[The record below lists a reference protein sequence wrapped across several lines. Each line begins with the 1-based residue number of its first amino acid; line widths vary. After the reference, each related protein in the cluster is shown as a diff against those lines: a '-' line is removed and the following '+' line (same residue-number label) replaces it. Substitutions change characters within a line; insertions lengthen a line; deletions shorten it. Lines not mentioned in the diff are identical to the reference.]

1 MDKNTNIQTLF
12 HILNGC
18 LPCGYDEKLVTNEN
32 TIIITKEDS
41 DNTMYITLN
50 NTDNTDNLDDTDYP
64 DDPDDVIAIGY
75 DNPNRGSFVEY
86 EPIYRSSENEQI
98 PLDTIIDNIKHNL

>member
-1 MDKNTNIQTLF
+1 MDKNTNIQTLSR
-12 HILNGC
+12 ILNGC
-18 LPCGYDEKLVTNEN
+18 LPYEYDEKLVTNEN

-50 NTDNTDNLDDTDYP
+50 DP
-64 DDPDDVIAIGY
+64 DDPDDVIAIGH
-75 DNPNRGSFVEY
+75 DDPNRGYFVEY

-98 PLDTIIDNIKHNL
+98 PLDSIIDNIKHNL

>member
-1 MDKNTNIQTLF
+1 MDKNTNTKTLF

-18 LPCGYDEKLVTNEN
+18 LPYEYDEKLIANEN

-41 DNTMYITLN
+41 DNTMSITLN
-50 NTDNTDNLDDTDYP
+50 NN
-64 DDPDDVIAIGY
+64 DDPDDVIAIGH
-75 DNPNRGSFVEY
+75 DDPNRGYFVEY
-86 EPIYRSSENEQI
+86 EPIYQHSENEQI

>member
-18 LPCGYDEKLVTNEN
+18 LPCEYDEKLVTNEN
-32 TIIITKEDS
+32 TIIITKENT
-41 DNTMYITLN
+41 DNTMYITLD
-50 NTDNTDNLDDTDYP
+50 NTDNTDEP
-64 DDPDDVIAIGY
+64 DVIAIGH
-75 DNPNRGSFVEY
+75 DDPNRGYFVEY

-98 PLDTIIDNIKHNL
+98 PLGTIIDNIKHSL

>member
-1 MDKNTNIQTLF
+1 MDKNTSIKTIF

-18 LPCGYDEKLVTNEN
+18 LPYEYDEKLVTNEN

-41 DNTMYITLN
+41 DNTMYITLDDTG
-50 NTDNTDNLDDTDYP
+50 NTDDTDDI
-64 DDPDDVIAIGY
+64 DDIDDVIAIGY
-75 DNPNRGSFVEY
+75 DDPNRGRFVEY

>member
-1 MDKNTNIQTLF
+1 MNKNTNIKTLF

-18 LPCGYDEKLVTNEN
+18 LPYEYDAKLVTNEN

-41 DNTMYITLN
+41 GNTMYITL
-50 NTDNTDNLDDTDYP
+50 DNTNYP
-64 DDPDDVIAIGY
+64 NDPDDVIAIGH
-75 DNPNRGSFVEY
+75 DDPNRGYFTEY
-86 EPIYRSSENEQI
+86 EPIYRPSENEQI

>member
-1 MDKNTNIQTLF
+1 MNKNTNIQALF

-18 LPCGYDEKLVTNEN
+18 LPYEYDEKLVANED
-32 TIIITKEDS
+32 TIILTKEDS

-50 NTDNTDNLDDTDYP
+50 DP
-64 DDPDDVIAIGY
+64 DDPDDVIAIGH
-75 DNPNRGSFVEY
+75 DDPNRGYFVEY
-86 EPIYRSSENEQI
+86 EPIYRSSEDEQI

>member
-12 HILNGC
+12 RILNGC
-18 LPCGYDEKLVTNEN
+18 LPYEYNEKLVTNEN

-41 DNTMYITLN
+41 DNTMSITLN
-50 NTDNTDNLDDTDYP
+50 NTDDT
-64 DDPDDVIAIGY
+64 DPDDVIAIGH
-75 DNPNRGSFVEY
+75 DDPNRGYFVEY
-86 EPIYRSSENEQI
+86 EPIYRSSRNEQI

>member
-1 MDKNTNIQTLF
+1 MNKNTNIQTLF
-12 HILNGC
+12 RTLNGC
-18 LPCGYDEKLVTNEN
+18 LPYEYDEKLITNEN

-41 DNTMYITLN
+41 CNTMYITLN
-50 NTDNTDNLDDTDYP
+50 NNDDP

-75 DNPNRGSFVEY
+75 DDPNRGYFVEY
-86 EPIYRSSENEQI
+86 EPVYRSSENEQI

>member
-12 HILNGC
+12 RILNGC
-18 LPCGYDEKLVTNEN
+18 LPYEYDEKLVTNED

-41 DNTMYITLN
+41 DHAISITLN
-50 NTDNTDNLDDTDYP
+50 NNDNTDNT
-64 DDPDDVIAIGY
+64 DDPDDVIAIGH
-75 DNPNRGSFVEY
+75 DDPNRGYFVEY

>member
-18 LPCGYDEKLVTNEN
+18 LPYEYNAKLVTNEN

-41 DNTMYITLN
+41 DSTMYITLDN
-50 NTDNTDNLDDTDYP
+50 NDNPDDP
-64 DDPDDVIAIGY
+64 DDPDDVIAIGH
-75 DNPNRGSFVEY
+75 DDPNRGYFVEY
-86 EPIYRSSENEQI
+86 EPIYQPSDNLSI
-98 PLDTIIDNIKHNL
+98 PLGTIIDNIKHTL